1 MIFPL
6 QPTLQN
12 EQVALNPLLEGD
24 FEALY
29 AVAADSRIWE
39 QHPNR
44 DRWKREVFQNY
55 FEGAMKSGG
64 AFKIM
69 NVLTGEIIGSTR
81 FYDFDPK
88 DSSILIGYTFYA
100 VDCWGKGFNPQVKK
114 LMLDYAFQYVK
125 KVIFHVGAQNFRS
138 QVAMG
143 RLGAVKTGQIDV
155 AYYGEP
161 PKSNFIYEITREM
174 WEIP

>member
-114 LMLDYAFQYVK
+114 LMLDYAFQYVD
-125 KVIFHVGAQNFRS
+125 KVIFHVGAQNYRS